1 MQYILAP
8 QVLGLNCNLCS
19 AYCTVCVVVPSVLR
33 WKKGPSVAPWGAGPR
48 GRSKTADPHIPILM
62 CLRYLQ
68 PLELSRR
75 DPPGPVVL
83 TSTTLF
89 QVCCP
94 SCQELIPFHALTRV
108 LLLHNSIAR
117 TNWVMMGLE
126 CFPSPKRAKQ
136 SLLFIATVWNHH
148 HIPPLTVVLAV
159 ERLFICFQT

>member
-8 QVLGLNCNLCS
+8 QVLGLNRNLHS
-19 AYCTVCVVVPSVLR
+19 AYCTVCFVVSSVLW
-33 WKKGPSVAPWGAGPR
+33 WKKGPSIAPWGAGPR
-48 GRSKTADPHIPILM
+48 GGRQPADPHTPNLM

-94 SCQELIPFHALTRV
+94 SWQELIPFHTLTRV
-108 LLLHNSIAR
+108 LLLHSSIAR

-136 SLLFIATVWNHH
+136 SLLFIATVWNHR

-159 ERLFICFQT
+159 ERLFVCFPT